1 MYVFLFYLYCS
12 KLGDFQIWNEAAGQ
26 IFYSLNVA
34 VGSQLL
40 LSSYNNFNTNCHR
53 DALVI
58 GLCNSLTSLY
68 AGLVVFGVIG
78 FIADKKGMQVEGVVD
93 EGPGLAF
100 IVYPEVERLFCS
112 WIEKQ
117 VQF

>member
-1 MYVFLFYLYCS
+1 M
-12 KLGDFQIWNEAAGQ
+12 
-26 IFYSLNVA
+26 
-34 VGSQLL
+34 GSQLL

-100 IVYPEVERLFCS
+100 IVYPEVDELLCFYLNWTGKRNKVWNDFH
-112 WIEKQ
+112 
-117 VQF
+117 